1 MIEQFFILTI
11 NGLWLVNI
19 HPEVILIESEQQEVP
34 ERIEADM
41 LLFHPKQKEL
51 HICFDFC
58 TRRPAR
64 PFQYL
69 ELSPDRVT
77 TQGMPAEGDPAD
89 IVGTL
94 ISMDERR
101 FKLID

>member
-1 MIEQFFILTI
+1 MIKQFFILTI
-11 NGLWLVNI
+11 NGLWVVNI

-34 ERIEADM
+34 ERIEANM

-69 ELSPDRVT
+69 QLSLDGVI
-77 TQGMPAEGDPAD
+77 TQGMSEGESTG
-89 IVGTL
+89 IVRTL
-94 ISMDERR
+94 ISIDEGR